1 MAHRRIEPPDTR
13 FGVNDGMV
21 DDDMVDDDMVDDGM
35 VDDGMANGGMA
46 NDGMG
51 GSTGFHPS
59 EPGGGDHCPVRVSRI
74 DAMSS

>member
-1 MAHRRIEPPDTR
+1 MAHRRIESPDPR

-21 DDDMVDDDMVDDGM
+21 DDDMVDDGM
-35 VDDGMANGGMA
+35 VNGDMANGDMA
-46 NDGMG
+46 NDGLG

-59 EPGGGDHCPVRVSRI
+59 EPGDGDHCPVRVSRI